1 MEVSSWEDH
10 LSMGF
15 TCPKM
20 EGSMIFDEKKHL
32 ELEVLIIL
40 DPISSG
46 VVPAP
51 SGPSGPSA
59 PASSP
64 PASTLR
70 EALGTAVG

>member
-1 MEVSSWEDH
+1 
-10 LSMGF
+10 
-15 TCPKM
+15 M

-51 SGPSGPSA
+51 SGPSA